1 LTDILL
7 ATVDPEM
14 KAELEEMQKS
24 GSSSS
29 QAQAAAESLQNF
41 DLAGWMAGKTAP
53 AAPAKNGGGGSKKK

>member
-1 LTDILL
+1 
-7 ATVDPEM
+7 VDPEM

-24 GSSSS
+24 GSSSQS

-53 AAPAKNGGGGSKKK
+53 AAPTKNGGGGGKKK

>member
-1 LTDILL
+1 
-7 ATVDPEM
+7 M

-24 GSSSS
+24 GSSSQS

-53 AAPAKNGGGGSKKK
+53 AAPAKNGGGNNKKK